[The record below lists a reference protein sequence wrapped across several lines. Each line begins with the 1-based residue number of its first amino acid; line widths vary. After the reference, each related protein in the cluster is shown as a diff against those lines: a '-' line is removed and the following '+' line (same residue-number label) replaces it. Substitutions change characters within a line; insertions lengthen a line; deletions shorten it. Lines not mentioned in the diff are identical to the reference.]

1 MDRVLLATRAARD
14 LRRLGPG
21 PELDRIEAALQRLGD
36 SEANLDIKPLTG
48 SAPWLRLRVGEW
60 RVLFRQADAAVLVAR
75 IIHRSELQQ
84 AVRTLE

>member
-21 PELDRIEAALQRLGD
+21 PELERIEAALRRLGD
-36 SEANLDIKPLTG
+36 SEANLDIKPLSG
-48 SAPWLRLRVGEW
+48 SAPWLRLRVGDW
-60 RVLFRQADAAVLVAR
+60 RVLFRLADAAVLVAR

>member
-14 LRRLGPG
+14 LRHLGPG

-48 SAPWLRLRVGEW
+48 SAPWLRLRVGDW
-60 RVLFRQADAAVLVAR
+60 RILFRQADATLLVAR

>member
-1 MDRVLLATRAARD
+1 VDRVLLATRAARD

-36 SEANLDIKPLTG
+36 SEANLDIKPLSG
-48 SAPWLRLRVGEW
+48 SAPWLRLRVGDW
-60 RVLFRQADAAVLVAR
+60 RVLLRLADAAVLVAR

>member
-36 SEANLDIKPLTG
+36 SEANLDIKPLSG
-48 SAPWLRLRVGEW
+48 SAPWLRLRVGDW
-60 RVLFRQADAAVLVAR
+60 RVLLRLADAAVLVAR

>member
-1 MDRVLLATRAARD
+1 VGRVLLATRAARD

-21 PELDRIEAALQRLGD
+21 LELDRIEAALRRLGD

-48 SAPWLRLRVGEW
+48 SAPWLRLRVGDW
-60 RVLFRQADAAVLVAR
+60 RVLFRPADAAVLVAR

>member
-21 PELDRIEAALQRLGD
+21 PELDRIEAALRRLGD
-36 SEANLDIKPLTG
+36 GEANLDIKPLTG
-48 SAPWLRLRVGEW
+48 SAPWLRLRVGDW
-60 RVLFRQADAAVLVAR
+60 RILFRTADEAVLVAR

>member
-48 SAPWLRLRVGEW
+48 SAPWLRLRVGDW

>member
-1 MDRVLLATRAARD
+1 VDRVLLATRAARD

-21 PELDRIEAALQRLGD
+21 PELDRIEAALRRLGD
-36 SEANLDIKPLTG
+36 DEAKLDIKPLTG
-48 SAPWLRLRVGEW
+48 SAPWLRLRVGDW
-60 RVLFRQADAAVLVAR
+60 RIVFRPAEEALLVAR

>member
-1 MDRVLLATRAARD
+1 MHRILLATRAARD

-21 PELDRIEAALQRLGD
+21 PELDRIAAALQCLGGG
-36 SEANLDIKPLTG
+36 EANLDIRPLTG
-48 SAPWLRLRVGEW
+48 SAPWLRLRVGDW
-60 RVLFRQADAAVLVAR
+60 RILFRSTDDAILVAR

>member
-21 PELDRIEAALQRLGD
+21 PELDRIEAALRRLGD
-36 SEANLDIKPLTG
+36 GEANLDIKPLTG
-48 SAPWLRLRVGEW
+48 SAPWLRLRVGDW
-60 RVLFRQADAAVLVAR
+60 RILFRPADEVVLVAR

-84 AVRTLE
+84 AVSTLE

>member
-21 PELDRIEAALQRLGD
+21 PELDCIEAALQRLGD
-36 SEANLDIKPLTG
+36 SEANLDIKPLSG
-48 SAPWLRLRVGEW
+48 SAPWLRLRVGDW
-60 RVLFRQADAAVLVAR
+60 RVLFRLADAAVLVAR

>member
-36 SEANLDIKPLTG
+36 SEANLDIKPLAG
-48 SAPWLRLRVGEW
+48 SAPWLRLRVGDW
-60 RVLFRQADAAVLVAR
+60 RVLFRLADAAVLVAR